1 MNIREAK
8 ENYYANEISKE
19 DSDNYV
25 SELEKRNKEM
35 LECLTKANISLKY
48 LVDRK
53 ETEGNCFLF
62 DSLNEIYIRNAR
74 IIEK

>member
-1 MNIREAK
+1 MDIQEAK
-8 ENYYANEISKE
+8 ENYYANEVNKE

-35 LECLTKANISLKY
+35 LECLTKFNRLAECTGDKFANYSDVIFHDSKY
-48 LVDRK
+48 
-53 ETEGNCFLF
+53 
-62 DSLNEIYIRNAR
+62 